1 KNKENLRMFEEIIN
15 EIFSE
20 DELFDYVRFTRSP
33 IKEKEKNIALIPNID
48 INIAFEVQSTDAGH
62 NKIHAHIL
70 LAFLKH
76 NTYISLNYKKI
87 REQIRDFMGLNGL
100 PYLNADLI
108 RNVSTF
114 EELKHRV
121 NEYGSKY
128 LK

>member
-1 KNKENLRMFEEIIN
+1 MTTPAQPRRSRNSIYYITINSNLPFKEDEESRENLRMFEEIIN

-76 NTYISLNYKKI
+76 NTYI
-87 REQIRDFMGLNGL
+87 
-100 PYLNADLI
+100 
-108 RNVSTF
+108 
-114 EELKHRV
+114 
-121 NEYGSKY
+121 
-128 LK
+128 